1 MSEGLIVGILTVI
14 ASVIATFF
22 TFKVAMWVNKQK
34 VPFEVKEIDANT
46 RLKNGELAGKY
57 QQIASN
63 TADENIELA
72 NRLKA
77 KEAEKKQLNKVVD
90 DLRQEMLTMDQR
102 HIEEL
107 NDLRKEFEDE
117 RLENLK
123 FRDWAERLVYQLKSW
138 NLDPVPFDLQEAK
151 KKGFGLG
158 EFGPCKQPEQI

>member
-1 MSEGLIVGILTVI
+1 MSEGLIIALLSVIGSAVVAYLTVQGT
-14 ASVIATFF
+14 A
-22 TFKVAMWVNKQK
+22 WVNKRK
-34 VPFEVKEIDANT
+34 VPAEVEKIGADT
-46 RLKNGELAGKY
+46 RLVNGELAGKY

-72 NRLKA
+72 TQLKA

-90 DLRQEMLTMDQR
+90 ELRQEMLTMDQR

-123 FRDWAERLVYQLKSW
+123 FKDWAERLVYQIKSFG
-138 NLDPVPFDLQEAK
+138 LTPVPFDIEEAK
-151 KKGFGLG
+151 KKGFPLG
-158 EFGPCKQPEQI
+158 ETGPC